1 MKLLSLVARLF
12 IGAIFVVASYHKILD
27 PVEFAVSIRNYMII
41 PEAYSNLL
49 ALTLPWIEMGVGLL
63 LITGILVKPSAL
75 LTTGM
80 LASFLAALIYAY
92 AINLDIDCGCFSS
105 SSSSD
110 GRIGI
115 YHLVRDSLLVF
126 VSAFLLFS
134 VDYGSIF
141 NYFSKNKKIE
151 TSQVLNIN
159 KTIS

>member
-12 IGAIFVVASYHKILD
+12 IGAIFVVASYQKILD

-63 LITGILVKPSAL
+63 LITGILVKPAAL

-80 LASFLAALIYAY
+80 LASFLAALVYAY

>member
-63 LITGILVKPSAL
+63 LITGILVKPAAL

-80 LASFLAALIYAY
+80 LASFLAALVYAY